1 LINIRTDRK
10 SQPGKFPWTEA
21 LRILSFFTS
30 QSSPDK
36 ASLALG
42 IIPLACLE
50 ESCYVEQLHTSK
62 AKQNKSYNNIV
73 LPLVEH
79 LMMNLDQHLS
89 KGVQGVLLPLLP
101 QPTKFKILKE
111 QK

>member
-1 LINIRTDRK
+1 MTLKNYDTPKEFFGLINIRTDRK

-42 IIPLACLE
+42 IIPLACLD
-50 ESCYVEQLHTSK
+50 ESCYVRQLHTSM
-62 AKQNKSYNNIV
+62 AKQKQ
-73 LPLVEH
+73 
-79 LMMNLDQHLS
+79 NLQLYC
-89 KGVQGVLLPLLP
+89 
-101 QPTKFKILKE
+101 PTLGGASDE
-111 QK
+111 S

>member
-1 LINIRTDRK
+1 MTLKKDDKQKEFFGLINILTDRK
-10 SQPGKFPWTEA
+10 SQPGKFPWIEA

-50 ESCYVEQLHTSK
+50 ELCYLQQLHTSK
-62 AKQNKSYNNIV
+62 AKQKQ
-73 LPLVEH
+73 
-79 LMMNLDQHLS
+79 NLQ
-89 KGVQGVLLPLLP
+89 VNC
-101 QPTKFKILKE
+101 PTLGGASDE
-111 QK
+111 S